1 MQHQQQHQHQ
11 HQQQQEFKEE
21 DVIKKLIEKID
32 KALSDKVAF
41 PLPECDSD
49 ATAPASSSTINFYD
63 SYSSSINV
71 YQSEASIV
79 LQKTRQNLIE
89 LSDLHLPPIFEGLV
103 GLLDKRMK
111 LQQEDAVLRAQI
123 FLLDLL
129 YQCLDFRWKHHVIES
144 CLFIYIYM

>member
-1 MQHQQQHQHQ
+1 MQHQHQ
-11 HQQQQEFKEE
+11 HQHHHQQQQEFKEE

-32 KALSDKVAF
+32 KALNEKVAF

-49 ATAPASSSTINFYD
+49 TTESASSSTNNFYEG
-63 SYSSSINV
+63 YSSLVNV

-79 LQKTRQNLIE
+79 LQKARQNLIE

-111 LQQEDAVLRAQI
+111 LPQEDAVLRAQI

-129 YQCLDFRWKHHVIES
+129 YRCLDFRWKHIVIES
-144 CLFIYIYM
+144 FVFYIYK